1 MYKYKST
8 CRFNMLV
15 YSGSEILEVRPQE
28 IISSSVELDNTYLK
42 LIPLKKS
49 PIKTKNVVISKPKL
63 KKDVTN
69 GNDR

>member
-1 MYKYKST
+1 
-8 CRFNMLV
+8 MLV

-49 PIKTKNVVISKPKL
+49 LTNTKNVVISKPKL